1 MWRET
6 KLLLIDDNLDRS
18 RDLAVILNFLGEDQ
32 LTCNSEDWREVA
44 AGLSNS
50 REALCVLL
58 GSVESKGGAVELLKQ
73 LASWDEYLPILLIG
87 EPAPADWPEELRR
100 RVLASLE
107 MPPSY
112 NKLLDSLHRAQVYR
126 EMYDQARERGRS
138 REPNLFRSLV
148 GTSRAIQQVRQMMQ
162 QVADT
167 DASVLILG
175 ESGTGKEVVAR
186 NLHYHSKR
194 REGPFVPVNC
204 GAIPAELL
212 ESELFGHEKGAF
224 TGAITSRAGRFELAN
239 GGTLFLDDIGDMPL
253 PMQVKLLRV
262 LQERTFER
270 VGSNKTQ
277 NVDVRI
283 IAATHKN
290 LEKMI
295 EDGTFREDLYYR
307 LNVFPIE
314 MAPLRERV
322 EDIALLLN
330 ELISRMEHEK
340 RGSIRFNSAAIMS
353 LCRHDWPGN
362 VRELANLVE
371 RLAIMHP
378 YGVIGVGELPKK
390 FRHVDDEDEQLAS
403 SLREE
408 LEERA
413 AINAG
418 LPGMDAPA
426 MLPAEG
432 LDLKD
437 YLANRLQSLLDLLP
451 GGVIVIDAHG
461 VVREANP
468 AALGLLGEPLVGM
481 LWREVI
487 ARCFAPREDDGHE
500 ISLRDGRRL
509 SIATRSLNGE
519 PGQLILLND
528 LTDTRR
534 LQEQLARHERLSALG
549 RMVASLA
556 HQIRTPLSAALL
568 YAGHLSEQ
576 ALPTDQQ
583 QRFAGRLKERLHE
596 LEHQV
601 RDMLVFARGELPL
614 TDRVAPKALFDSL
627 RAAAEV
633 HVQGLQVRWQCE
645 ARGGELLCN
654 RDTLVGTVLNLV
666 ENAIQ
671 ACGPEL
677 RLKVHLYARA
687 DSLRLSVSDNGPG
700 MDPATLARLGEPFF
714 TTKTTGTG
722 LGLAVVKAVAR
733 AHQGQ
738 LQLRSRPGRGTCAT
752 LILPLIPAAPLS
764 AIQE

>member
-1 MWRET
+1 MQP
-6 KLLLIDDNLDRS
+6 
-18 RDLAVILNFLGEDQ
+18 ALNAFPEQ
-32 LTCNSEDWREVA
+32 
-44 AGLSNS
+44 
-50 REALCVLL
+50 
-58 GSVESKGGAVELLKQ
+58 
-73 LASWDEYLPILLIG
+73 
-87 EPAPADWPEELRR
+87 PAD
-100 RVLASLE
+100 
-107 MPPSY
+107 
-112 NKLLDSLHRAQVYR
+112 
-126 EMYDQARERGRS
+126 
-138 REPNLFRSLV
+138 
-148 GTSRAIQQVRQMMQ
+148 T
-162 QVADT
+162 
-167 DASVLILG
+167 
-175 ESGTGKEVVAR
+175 
-186 NLHYHSKR
+186 
-194 REGPFVPVNC
+194 
-204 GAIPAELL
+204 AE
-212 ESELFGHEKGAF
+212 A
-224 TGAITSRAGRFELAN
+224 TSRAGLEQAFA
-239 GGTLFLDDIGDMPL
+239 LFN
-253 PMQVKLLRV
+253 Q
-262 LQERTFER
+262 
-270 VGSNKTQ
+270 
-277 NVDVRI
+277 
-283 IAATHKN
+283 
-290 LEKMI
+290 
-295 EDGTFREDLYYR
+295 
-307 LNVFPIE
+307 
-314 MAPLRERV
+314 
-322 EDIALLLN
+322 
-330 ELISRMEHEK
+330 
-340 RGSIRFNSAAIMS
+340 MS
-353 LCRHDWPGN
+353 S
-362 VRELANLVE
+362 
-371 RLAIMHP
+371 
-378 YGVIGVGELPKK
+378 
-390 FRHVDDEDEQLAS
+390 QLS
-403 SLREE
+403 ESYSL
-408 LEERA
+408 LEERVTELKGQLA
-413 AINAG
+413 LVSAQRMEE
-418 LPGMDAPA
+418 L
-426 MLPAEG
+426 AE
-432 LDLKD
+432 KER
-437 YLANRLQSLLDLLP
+437 LANRLQSLLDLLP

-601 RDMLVFARGELPL
+601 RDMLVFARG
-614 TDRVAPKALFDSL
+614 
-627 RAAAEV
+627 
-633 HVQGLQVRWQCE
+633 
-645 ARGGELLCN
+645 GELLCN